1 MFCMNCGQQLPDGAK
16 YCLQCGTPQ
25 GAVSPT
31 GTTQA
36 ETINLDGMHTF
47 VPALCPNCG
56 AHMKVDSSAKV
67 AHCNSCGTECLVQ
80 DAIKALTVRGNVQ
93 VGSATINVSSTN
105 TDSLLQRVEIMLGD
119 GDFGG
124 AMSKC
129 DTILDSDPTN
139 GKVYFYMLMSSLN
152 CRSRNALATQ
162 KTPFNCNQYYLKA
175 MQYGDPELRNEL
187 QEYINVIN
195 ARNEAIR
202 KEEEEERKKGE
213 EKRRKWK
220 EEREEE
226 RKKEEEKI
234 NAKYDANLKNPTV
247 GAEIRF
253 GHYSNGRSVIWK
265 ILRIQNNMLFII
277 SSDIICKLP
286 YHQPGGRRT
295 WADCTLRKWLNNE
308 FIQGYFAPAEQARI
322 LPCKLN
328 NDNNPQYN
336 TRGGVPTTDKVFLLS
351 INEANQ
357 LFANNQA
364 REIGSWWWLRSPGCN
379 PDLAAI
385 VNIDGKVNTYG
396 TGVSIYD
403 GVRPALWLNLNS

>member
-47 VPALCPNCG
+47 VPALCPNCS

-67 AHCNSCGTECLVQ
+67 AHCDSCGTECLVQ

-93 VGSATINVSSTN
+93 VGSATINVSGTN

-139 GKVYFYMLMSSLN
+139 GKVYFYMLMSNLN
-152 CRSRNALATQ
+152 CRNRNDLASQTR
-162 KTPFNCNQYYLKA
+162 PFESNQYYIKA
-175 MQYGDPELRNEL
+175 MQYGDPELKNEL
-187 QEYINVIN
+187 QGYSN
-195 ARNEAIR
+195 
-202 KEEEEERKKGE
+202 GPY
-213 EKRRKWK
+213 
-220 EEREEE
+220 
-226 RKKEEEKI
+226 
-234 NAKYDANLKNPTV
+234 AKYDANLKNPTV
-247 GAEIRF
+247 GAKIRF
-253 GHYSNGRSVIWK
+253 GHYSNGQSVIWK
-265 ILRIQNNMLFII
+265 ILRIQNNKLFII
-277 SSDIICKLP
+277 SSVNICNLP
-286 YHQPGGRRT
+286 YHQPVENIT
-295 WADCTLRKWLNNE
+295 WADCTLRKWLNND
-308 FIQGYFAPAEQARI
+308 FINGYFTSAEQARI

-336 TRGGVPTTDKVFLLS
+336 TPGGVPTTDKVFLLS

-357 LFANNQA
+357 LFANGKVRAN
-364 REIGSWWWLRSPGCN
+364 GSWWWLRSPGRG
-379 PDLAAI
+379 PKFATYVYDVGL
-385 VNIDGKVNTYG
+385 VTTYG
-396 TGVSIYD
+396 RIVRDDG

>member
-47 VPALCPNCG
+47 VPALCPNCS

-67 AHCNSCGTECLVQ
+67 AHCDSCGTECLVQ

-93 VGSATINVSSTN
+93 VGSATINVSGTN

-139 GKVYFYMLMSSLN
+139 GRVYFYMLMSNLN
-152 CRSRNALATQ
+152 CRKGSDLTAQ
-162 KTPFNCNQYYLKA
+162 KAPFDCNQYYLKA
-175 MQYGDPELRNEL
+175 MQYGDPELKNEL
-187 QEYINVIN
+187 QGYINVIN
-195 ARNEAIR
+195 QRL
-202 KEEEEERKKGE
+202 GE
-213 EKRRKWK
+213 KQ
-220 EEREEE
+220 
-226 RKKEEEKI
+226 
-234 NAKYDANLKNPTV
+234 KNPKV
-247 GAEIRF
+247 GDEIYF
-253 GHYSNGRSVIWK
+253 GNQNGQRIWWK
-265 ILRIQNNMLFII
+265 VLRIQDRMALII
-277 SSDIICKLP
+277 SSYNICCMP
-286 YHQPGGRRT
+286 NPFIT
-295 WADCTLRKWLNNE
+295 WANCTLRKWLNND
-308 FIQGYFAPAEQARI
+308 FISGYFTPAEQSRI

-328 NDNNPQYN
+328 TDNNNWTP
-336 TRGGVPTTDKVFLLS
+336 GGVPTTDKVFLLS
-351 INEANQ
+351 IDEAFT

-364 REIGSWWWLRSPGCN
+364 RANGSSWWLRSPGTFTYY
-379 PDLAAI
+379 AAY
-385 VNIDGKVNTYG
+385 VYGGGKISTIGDHGGN
-396 TGVSIYD
+396 SSH

>member
-47 VPALCPNCG
+47 VPALCPNCS

-67 AHCNSCGTECLVQ
+67 AHCDSCGTECLVQ

-93 VGSATINVSSTN
+93 VGSATINVSGTN

-139 GKVYFYMLMSSLN
+139 GRVYFYMLMSNLN
-152 CRSRNALATQ
+152 CRNRNDLASQTR
-162 KTPFNCNQYYLKA
+162 PFDGNQYYIKA
-175 MQYGDPELRNEL
+175 MQYGDPELKNEL
-187 QEYINVIN
+187 QGYTN
-195 ARNEAIR
+195 RTY
-202 KEEEEERKKGE
+202 
-213 EKRRKWK
+213 
-220 EEREEE
+220 
-226 RKKEEEKI
+226 
-234 NAKYDANLKNPTV
+234 AKYDANLKNPTV

-253 GHYSNGRSVIWK
+253 GHYSNGQSVIWK

-277 SSDIICKLP
+277 SSDNICNLP
-286 YHQPGGRRT
+286 YHQPCGSIT

-308 FIQGYFAPAEQARI
+308 FIQGYFAPVEQARI

-328 NDNNPQYN
+328 NDNNSQYN
-336 TRGGVPTTDKVFLLS
+336 TPGGVPTTDKVFLLS

-357 LFANNQA
+357 LFAYDRA
-364 REIGSWWWLRSPGCN
+364 RANGSWWWLRSPGFY
-379 PDLAAI
+379 PDYAAC
-385 VNIDGKVNTYG
+385 VDLDGEVNTYG
-396 TGVSIYD
+396 GDVDNSSG

>member
-31 GTTQA
+31 RTTQA

-47 VPALCPNCG
+47 VPALCPNCS

-67 AHCNSCGTECLVQ
+67 AHCDSCGTECLVQ

-93 VGSATINVSSTN
+93 VGSATINVSGTN
-105 TDSLLQRVEIMLGD
+105 TDGLLQRVEIMLGD
-119 GDFGG
+119 GDFLG

-139 GKVYFYMLMSSLN
+139 GKVYFYMLMSNLN
-152 CRSRNALATQ
+152 CRNRNDLASQTR
-162 KTPFNCNQYYLKA
+162 PFDGNQYYIKA
-175 MQYGDPELRNEL
+175 MQYGDPELKNEL
-187 QEYINVIN
+187 QGYTN
-195 ARNEAIR
+195 RMY
-202 KEEEEERKKGE
+202 
-213 EKRRKWK
+213 
-220 EEREEE
+220 
-226 RKKEEEKI
+226 
-234 NAKYDANLKNPTV
+234 AKYYANLKNSTV

-253 GHYSNGRSVIWK
+253 GHYSNGQSVIWK

-277 SSDIICKLP
+277 SSDNICNLP
-286 YHQPGGRRT
+286 YHQPGGSIT

-308 FIQGYFAPAEQARI
+308 FIQGWFAPGEQARI
-322 LPCKLN
+322 LPYKLN
-328 NDNNPQYN
+328 NDNNPKYN
-336 TRGGVPTTDKVFLLS
+336 TPGGVPTTDKVFLLS

-364 REIGSWWWLRSPGCN
+364 RANGSWWWLRSPGDV
-379 PDLAAI
+379 PDYVAG
-385 VNIDGKVNTYG
+385 VGSG
-396 TGVSIYD
+396 GGVSTHGVDVYD
-403 GVRPALWLNLNS
+403 RSGGVRPALWLNLNS